1 MESELADRVKS
12 HDVDALA
19 EYLSQVRRPLMVFV
33 ERRLGQALRGKLEPD
48 DIVQEVSGEAIRSL
62 RSVEFGDRNPFSWL
76 CQIAERKII
85 DAHRRFFAAKKRD
98 AGREVAMGAARGDGE
113 DSPRLIDMIVASMT
127 TASQAFSRNAKAA
140 RLEEALRQLPEE
152 QREAIRMRHVENL
165 SSREIAE
172 RLGKS
177 DVAIRVMLSRTVRKL
192 QEILGIEDR

>member
-1 MESELADRVKS
+1 VSLN
-12 HDVDALA
+12 
-19 EYLSQVRRPLMVFV
+19 QWITRR
-33 ERRLGQALRGKLEPD
+33 RT
-48 DIVQEVSGEAIRSL
+48 
-62 RSVEFGDRNPFSWL
+62 RSVSAARSAWLIGRAGRN
-76 CQIAERKII
+76 AE
-85 DAHRRFFAAKKRD
+85 RD

>member
-1 MESELADRVKS
+1 
-12 HDVDALA
+12 
-19 EYLSQVRRPLMVFV
+19 
-33 ERRLGQALRGKLEPD
+33 
-48 DIVQEVSGEAIRSL
+48 
-62 RSVEFGDRNPFSWL
+62 
-76 CQIAERKII
+76 
-85 DAHRRFFAAKKRD
+85 
-98 AGREVAMGAARGDGE
+98 MGAARGDGE